1 MVWTDLHSQ
10 LHQTLRQRSL
20 LPRQHPVL
28 IAVSGGQDSLCLL
41 QLLVDLRKHWGWPL
55 AVGHC
60 DHGWA
65 LDRGIREHV
74 QGLAVRFDLP
84 CYSKVAQ
91 DLPATEGAARQ
102 WRYQALTEI
111 AEEHDYGHLVT
122 GHTQS
127 DRAETL
133 LYNLVRGSGSDGLQ
147 ALTWQRALTPT
158 LQLLRP
164 LLGISRQQTGEFCQH
179 RGLPVWEDAYNQ
191 SLRYARNR
199 IRQELIPYLQD
210 HFNPQVEKALAQTVE
225 VLQAEVAYLEDLADQ
240 HYGQAYQPEP
250 PRLQRRPLQSL
261 PLALQRRVIR
271 RFLQA
276 LSPQQPSFEQIEAV
290 TALILAPNR
299 SASAS
304 LPGPWIIVVAGPWLL
319 AQTQGPIDRNQP
331 VSS

>member
-1 MVWTDLHSQ
+1 MAMVWTALHSQ
-10 LHQTLRQRSL
+10 LHKTLRQRAI
-20 LPRQHPVL
+20 LPRQSPVL
-28 IAVSGGQDSLCLL
+28 IAVSGGQDSVCLL
-41 QLLVDLRKHWGWPL
+41 QLLVDLRKHWDWPL
-55 AVGHC
+55 AIGHC

-65 LDRGIREHV
+65 LDQGIREHV

-84 CYSKVAQ
+84 CYVKVAQ
-91 DLPATEGAARQ
+91 DLPETEAAARQ
-102 WRYQALTEI
+102 WRYQTLIEI
-111 AEEHDYGHLVT
+111 AEEHDYNHLVT

-147 ALTWQRALTPT
+147 ALTWQRALTPA

-164 LLGISRQQTGEFCQH
+164 LLGISRRQTGEFCQH
-179 RGLPVWEDAYNQ
+179 LGLPVWEDAYNQ

-225 VLQAEVAYLEDLADQ
+225 VLQAEVAYLEALADQ
-240 HYGQAYQPEP
+240 HYGQAYQPDP
-250 PRLQRRPLQSL
+250 PRLERRHLQAL
-261 PLALQRRVIR
+261 PQALQRRVIR

-276 LSPQQPSFEQIEAV
+276 LLPHQPSFDQIEAV

-299 SASAS
+299 SASPT
-304 LPGPWIIVVAGPWLL
+304 LPGKWIIVVSGPWLL
-319 AQTQGPIDRNQP
+319 AQRPG
-331 VSS
+331 